1 MKFPLSWL
9 KRHLA
14 TEATLAEITARLPMI
29 GLEVEGVEDRGA
41 ALKDFVVAEVVEA
54 KPHPNADKL
63 RVCVVDTGRE
73 RLQVVCGAPNART
86 GLKGVFAPVGS
97 FIPGSGMTLKPAAI
111 RGVDSSGMLLS
122 EREMQLSDAHTGIVE
137 LPEDA
142 VIGSPAAEAMGLADP
157 VLDIAIT
164 PNRGDC
170 LAVRGIAR
178 DLAAAGL
185 GTLLPLDTSPV
196 PDRFPSPVGVRL
208 DFPPEAASACPYFAG
223 RLIRGVRNAESPR
236 WLQQWLLAA
245 GLRPISAL
253 VDITNYLSLDLC
265 RPLHVFD
272 AGKLDGKLSGG
283 LTVRLAREGEEL
295 AALNGK
301 TYALTP
307 SMTVVA
313 DDAAALA
320 LGGVI
325 GGESTGCTGET
336 TDVFVESALFDPVRT
351 AQTGRALN
359 IQSDARYRF
368 ERGIDATSVTWGLEV
383 ATRLI
388 LELCG
393 GEPSEV
399 VIAGAPPPE
408 RSAVAFSPADV
419 ERLTGVRVATQQ
431 CEDIFAALGFHTRP
445 AADGSMSVT
454 PPPWRNDIATDTSQI
469 ACLVEEIARLVGFE
483 QIMATPLPRP
493 EGVPAPA
500 LAPAQRRRMRARRTL
515 AARGLIEAVTYSFLA
530 ARSAEPF
537 GGAPESLRLV
547 NPISADLDVMRP
559 SLLPNLITAAQRNA
573 DRSLRD
579 AALFEVGPQYAG
591 DRPEEQAIVACAV
604 RAGRSGPRHWAEPA
618 RAVDAFDAKA
628 DALAVLD
635 AVGVRTEKLTVA
647 AEAPAWYHPG
657 RSGVLRF
664 GPKQV
669 LAWFGEIHPR
679 VLRHLDADGPIIG
692 CEIFLDRVSVKEE
705 TGAARP
711 PLRLSPLQPLERDFA
726 FVVDRAVTADGILR
740 AARGAEPALIVDA
753 RVFDVFEGGAV
764 GDGRKSVAVTV
775 VLQPAEKT
783 LTDAE
788 IEAAGG
794 RIVAAVAKATGATL
808 RS

>member
-1 MKFPLSWL
+1 
-9 KRHLA
+9 
-14 TEATLAEITARLPMI
+14 
-29 GLEVEGVEDRGA
+29 
-41 ALKDFVVAEVVEA
+41 
-54 KPHPNADKL
+54 
-63 RVCVVDTGRE
+63 
-73 RLQVVCGAPNART
+73 
-86 GLKGVFAPVGS
+86 
-97 FIPGSGMTLKPAAI
+97 
-111 RGVDSSGMLLS
+111 
-122 EREMQLSDAHTGIVE
+122 
-137 LPEDA
+137 
-142 VIGSPAAEAMGLADP
+142 
-157 VLDIAIT
+157 
-164 PNRGDC
+164 
-170 LAVRGIAR
+170 
-178 DLAAAGL
+178 
-185 GTLLPLDTSPV
+185 
-196 PDRFPSPVGVRL
+196 
-208 DFPPEAASACPYFAG
+208 
-223 RLIRGVRNAESPR
+223 
-236 WLQQWLLAA
+236 
-245 GLRPISAL
+245 
-253 VDITNYLSLDLC
+253 
-265 RPLHVFD
+265 
-272 AGKLDGKLSGG
+272 
-283 LTVRLAREGEEL
+283 
-295 AALNGK
+295 
-301 TYALTP
+301 
-307 SMTVVA
+307 
-313 DDAAALA
+313 
-320 LGGVI
+320 
-325 GGESTGCTGET
+325 
-336 TDVFVESALFDPVRT
+336 
-351 AQTGRALN
+351 
-359 IQSDARYRF
+359 
-368 ERGIDATSVTWGLEV
+368 
-383 ATRLI
+383 
-388 LELCG
+388 
-393 GEPSEV
+393 
-399 VIAGAPPPE
+399 
-408 RSAVAFSPADV
+408 
-419 ERLTGVRVATQQ
+419 
-431 CEDIFAALGFHTRP
+431 
-445 AADGSMSVT
+445 
-454 PPPWRNDIATDTSQI
+454 
-469 ACLVEEIARLVGFE
+469 
-483 QIMATPLPRP
+483 
-493 EGVPAPA
+493 
-500 LAPAQRRRMRARRTL
+500 
-515 AARGLIEAVTYSFLA
+515 
-530 ARSAEPF
+530 
-537 GGAPESLRLV
+537 
-547 NPISADLDVMRP
+547 MRP